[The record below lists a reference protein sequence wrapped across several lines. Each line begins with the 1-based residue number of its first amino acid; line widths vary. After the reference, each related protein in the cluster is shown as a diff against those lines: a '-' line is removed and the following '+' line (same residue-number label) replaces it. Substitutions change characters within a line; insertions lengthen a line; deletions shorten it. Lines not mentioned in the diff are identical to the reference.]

1 MVGIAPSV
9 SNENT
14 GFQTPSQPP
23 TIELLKK
30 KKQSLIIE
38 IIRTTY
44 ISHDSLELLCID
56 MRRVA
61 RLMTHGSC

>member
-23 TIELLKK
+23 TIELLKN
-30 KKQSLIIE
+30 QNNHLSLK
-38 IIRTTY
+38 
-44 ISHDSLELLCID
+44 
-56 MRRVA
+56 
-61 RLMTHGSC
+61 

>member
-30 KKQSLIIE
+30 KAI
-38 IIRTTY
+38 TY
-44 ISHDSLELLCID
+44 H
-56 MRRVA
+56 
-61 RLMTHGSC
+61 